1 MNVVEEKIDDLN
13 AILRVSVSPSDYSE
27 KVEKTLNDYRKKA
40 NIPGFRPGKIP
51 TAVVKKKYGRAIL
64 SEELN
69 KLVNQSLNDFIRTNN
84 LNVLGNPLPKTDEPI
99 KGDFVN
105 PQEFE
110 FAFEIGLAPEFEVNL
125 SKKNAFDFLKIDI
138 SEEMLDK
145 EIENLA
151 RRYGSLVSAEKVGG
165 KDMVLGTF
173 SQIRGDITHTST
185 ISVEYI
191 NDEAVKNQFVGQ
203 TIGTVVVVDPIKVS
217 KGIDDLAAMLGVSK
231 ETAEA
236 LTGDFEFKITE
247 IKTMIPAAVDQ
258 ALFDKLFGEGQL
270 NSEAELRAKIS
281 DDLTQMFQNDSDRV
295 FSQKV
300 TTELIENTKVDLPEE
315 FLKKW
320 ILASSEKE
328 ITQAEL
334 DADFGNYT
342 KSLKWQLIQN
352 KLTKENGIKVD
363 NAEVI
368 DYTKQLLVNQYAQ
381 YGIPAPEDK
390 DLEDRAKTVLQNKE
404 EASKIFDNVFG
415 IKMLHFFKETVQLKE
430 KILPYEQFVEA
441 AYGKK

>member
-125 SKKNAFDFLKIDI
+125 SKKNTFDYLKMDV

-151 RRYGSLVSAEKVGG
+151 RRYGSLVSAEKVGD

-173 SQIRGDITHTST
+173 SQIGGEITHTST

-191 NDEAVKNQFVGQ
+191 SDEAVKKQFVGQ
-203 TIGTVVVVDPIKVS
+203 TIGTVVVVDPVKVS
-217 KGIDDLAAMLGVSK
+217 KGADDLAAMLGISK
-231 ETAEA
+231 ETAET

-300 TTELIENTKVDLPEE
+300 TTELIENTKVDLPEA

-352 KLTKENGIKVD
+352 KLDQREW
-363 NAEVI
+363 
-368 DYTKQLLVNQYAQ
+368 NQ
-381 YGIPAPEDK
+381 GRK
-390 DLEDRAKTVLQNKE
+390 CRN
-404 EASKIFDNVFG
+404 
-415 IKMLHFFKETVQLKE
+415 H
-430 KILPYEQFVEA
+430 
-441 AYGKK
+441 